1 MVFQYANKFNAYVIY
16 ITKHNNIVQ
25 MDEENLNGINIHVRN
40 ESLGNAQVN
49 WRFSETLTWRGK
61 NNITNINTT
70 NFHGIVI

>member
-1 MVFQYANKFNAYVIY
+1 
-16 ITKHNNIVQ
+16 